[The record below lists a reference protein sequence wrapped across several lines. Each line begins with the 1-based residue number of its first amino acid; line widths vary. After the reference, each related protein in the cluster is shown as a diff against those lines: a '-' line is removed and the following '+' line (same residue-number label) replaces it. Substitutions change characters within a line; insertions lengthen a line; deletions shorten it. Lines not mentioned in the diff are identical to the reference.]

1 MKKKL
6 TFLLVPLFLLCSGCS
21 DVQGSA
27 PAAKES
33 KAESVT
39 ETDASPAHYN
49 VSTSETYTTMEAFL
63 ASEFCQNM
71 KEEGDTL
78 YMPDYDE
85 ARFTF
90 EAVSTAGSCH
100 ELELTDTETN
110 SSVIISINHNAYHEK
125 VSDFAINKIT
135 TAGDIVT
142 TAEKDGTTYDVYI
155 HKDAYAET
163 DRYSLSYIPFPGYSV
178 YILSERSTPEAVLED
193 FQAFTLI
200 TQEEWE
206 NAH

>member
-21 DVQGSA
+21 DAQGSA
-27 PAAKES
+27 PAVKES

-39 ETDASPAHYN
+39 ETDAPRAEYN
-49 VSTSETYTTMEAFL
+49 VSTRETYTTMEAFL

-90 EAVSTAGSCH
+90 EAVSTAGSCY
-100 ELELTDTETN
+100 ELELTDTETD
-110 SSVIISINHNAYHEK
+110 SSVIISINHNAYQEA
-125 VSDFAINKIT
+125 VSDFATNKIT
-135 TAGDIVT
+135 TEGDIIT
-142 TAEKDGTTYDVYI
+142 TAEKDGTTYDVYL
-155 HKDAYAET
+155 HKDGFIET
-163 DRYSLSYIPFPGYSV
+163 DQYSLSYIPFPGYTV
-178 YILSERSTPEAVLED
+178 YIISDRATPEAVLED